1 MLVASS
7 SLGMLG
13 FHVSFCECIAGSH
26 SARGIS
32 KWRFR
37 SLIINQEVKFVVFL
51 VSHLVK
57 AEWWLSV
64 SHVLQN
70 FVLKC
75 VPAISL
81 AAHSPAPIHFGSEE
95 TKLLTPS

>member
-13 FHVSFCECIAGSH
+13 VHVSLCECIAGSQ

-37 SLIINQEVKFVVFL
+37 SLIINQEVKFVVF
-51 VSHLVK
+51 
-57 AEWWLSV
+57 WY
-64 SHVLQN
+64 
-70 FVLKC
+70 
-75 VPAISL
+75 
-81 AAHSPAPIHFGSEE
+81 
-95 TKLLTPS
+95 LTL